1 MNQTGPKDFICN
13 ALNCLNEENKSFSN
27 SLFLPLYLISFSYS
41 LALCLYINM
50 RQLKRIGFI
59 CNIFNCLNE
68 GKKKKKVHKFSLFIF
83 SYFLF
88 ILFGMHLIDI
98 LMKKTK
104 SSLDLIFFLS
114 SLVLCLYLNVRQLNR
129 MCFICNIFNC
139 LNEENRRFTNSLSLF
154 FFLSFLAFSLYLNV
168 RQLKHMCF
176 ILNAF
181 N

>member
-68 GKKKKKVHKFSLFIF
+68 GKKK
-83 SYFLF
+83 
-88 ILFGMHLIDI
+88 
-98 LMKKTK
+98 
-104 SSLDLIFFLS
+104 SSQI
-114 SLVLCLYLNVRQLNR
+114 
-129 MCFICNIFNC
+129 
-139 LNEENRRFTNSLSLF
+139 
-154 FFLSFLAFSLYLNV
+154 FSLYL
-168 RQLKHMCF
+168 LLLSLY
-176 ILNAF
+176 IIWNAF